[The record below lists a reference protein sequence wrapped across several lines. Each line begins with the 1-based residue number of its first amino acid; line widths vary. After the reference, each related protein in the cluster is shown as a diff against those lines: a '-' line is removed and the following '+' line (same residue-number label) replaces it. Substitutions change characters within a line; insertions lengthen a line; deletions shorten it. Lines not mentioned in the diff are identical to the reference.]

1 MLKLDCLS
9 TTLTLTAN
17 HSQETACS
25 YSYCRLYEGSKE
37 KIDVADDCE
46 CTGDTRRAQN
56 DPDYRRALW
65 LVVALNL
72 GFGVLEVGGGLLAGS
87 QALLADSLDFLGDG
101 TITLVGLMALGWA
114 ATARARIALGQ
125 GLFLLVLG
133 IGVIGVAIWRAMTAT
148 APEAELMG
156 GIGLA
161 ALAVNIAAALI
172 LSRYRE
178 GDANVRAV
186 WLFSRNDA
194 LANVAVIIA
203 AGLVAWTGEAWP
215 DLAVAAVIAALFLH
229 SAFHIMRSAKAE
241 LTGLNHAA

>member
-1 MLKLDCLS
+1 M
-9 TTLTLTAN
+9 
-17 HSQETACS
+17 
-25 YSYCRLYEGSKE
+25 
-37 KIDVADDCE
+37 ADDCG
-46 CTGDTRRAQN
+46 CTGDTDRAEN
-56 DPDYRRALW
+56 DPGYRRALW

-72 GFGVLEVGGGLLAGS
+72 GFGVIEVAGGLFARS

-101 TITLVGLMALGWA
+101 TITLLGLLALGWA
-114 ATARARIALGQ
+114 ATARAKVAYAQ
-125 GLFLLVLG
+125 GLFLLTLG

-161 ALAVNIAAALI
+161 ALAVNVTAALI

-203 AGLVAWTGEAWP
+203 AVLVSWTGKAWP

-229 SAFHIMRSAKAE
+229 SAFEILRSAGAE
-241 LTGLNHAA
+241 LRELRHAG

>member
-1 MLKLDCLS
+1 
-9 TTLTLTAN
+9 
-17 HSQETACS
+17 
-25 YSYCRLYEGSKE
+25 
-37 KIDVADDCE
+37 VADDCG
-46 CTGDTRRAQN
+46 CTGNTDRAEN
-56 DPDYRRALW
+56 DPGYRRALW

-72 GFGVLEVGGGLLAGS
+72 GFGVIEVVGGLVAGS

-101 TITLVGLMALGWA
+101 TITLLGLLALGWA
-114 ATARARIALGQ
+114 ATARAKIAYAQ
-125 GLFLLVLG
+125 GLFLLTLG

-161 ALAVNIAAALI
+161 ALAVNVTAALI

-194 LANVAVIIA
+194 LANVAVIVA
-203 AGLVAWTGEAWP
+203 AGLVAWTDRAWP

-229 SAFHIMRSAKAE
+229 SAFEILRSARAE
-241 LTGLNHAA
+241 LTESRHAA

>member
-1 MLKLDCLS
+1 M
-9 TTLTLTAN
+9 
-17 HSQETACS
+17 
-25 YSYCRLYEGSKE
+25 
-37 KIDVADDCE
+37 ADDCG
-46 CTGDTRRAQN
+46 CTGDTDRAQN
-56 DPDYRRALW
+56 DLGYRQALW

-72 GFGVLEVGGGLLAGS
+72 GFGVIEVVGGLFAGS

-101 TITLVGLMALGWA
+101 TITLLGLLALAWA
-114 ATARARIALGQ
+114 ATARAKVAYAQ
-125 GLFLLVLG
+125 GLFLLTLG
-133 IGVIGVAIWRAMTAT
+133 LGVIGVAVWRAMTAI

-161 ALAVNIAAALI
+161 ALAVNVTAALI

-194 LANVAVIIA
+194 LANVAVIVA
-203 AGLVAWTGEAWP
+203 AGLVAWTGKAWP

-229 SAFHIMRSAKAE
+229 SAFEILRSAGAE
-241 LTGLNHAA
+241 LRELRHAA

>member
-1 MLKLDCLS
+1 M
-9 TTLTLTAN
+9 
-17 HSQETACS
+17 
-25 YSYCRLYEGSKE
+25 
-37 KIDVADDCE
+37 ADDCG
-46 CTGDTRRAQN
+46 CTGNTDRAEN
-56 DPDYRRALW
+56 DPGYRRALW

-72 GFGVLEVGGGLLAGS
+72 GFGVIEVVGGLVAGS

-101 TITLVGLMALGWA
+101 TITLLGLLALGWA
-114 ATARARIALGQ
+114 ATARAKIAYAQ
-125 GLFLLVLG
+125 GLFLLTLG

-161 ALAVNIAAALI
+161 ALAVNVTAALI

-194 LANVAVIIA
+194 LANVAVIVA
-203 AGLVAWTGEAWP
+203 AGLVAWTDRAWP

-229 SAFHIMRSAKAE
+229 SAFEILRSARAE
-241 LTGLNHAA
+241 LTESRHAA

>member
-1 MLKLDCLS
+1 
-9 TTLTLTAN
+9 
-17 HSQETACS
+17 
-25 YSYCRLYEGSKE
+25 
-37 KIDVADDCE
+37 VADDCG
-46 CTGDTRRAQN
+46 CTGNTDRAEN
-56 DPDYRRALW
+56 DPGYR

-72 GFGVLEVGGGLLAGS
+72 GFGVIEVVGGLVAGS

-101 TITLVGLMALGWA
+101 TITLLGLLALGWA
-114 ATARARIALGQ
+114 ATARAKIAYAQ
-125 GLFLLVLG
+125 GLFLLTLG

-161 ALAVNIAAALI
+161 ALAVNVTAALI

-194 LANVAVIIA
+194 LANVAVIVA
-203 AGLVAWTGEAWP
+203 AGLVAWTDRAWP

-229 SAFHIMRSAKAE
+229 SAFEILRSARAE
-241 LTGLNHAA
+241 LTESRHAA

>member
-1 MLKLDCLS
+1 M
-9 TTLTLTAN
+9 
-17 HSQETACS
+17 
-25 YSYCRLYEGSKE
+25 
-37 KIDVADDCE
+37 ADDCG
-46 CTGDTRRAQN
+46 CTGDTDRAEN
-56 DPDYRRALW
+56 DPGYRRALW

-72 GFGVLEVGGGLLAGS
+72 GFGVIEVVGGLVAGS

-101 TITLVGLMALGWA
+101 MITLLGLLALGWA
-114 ATARARIALGQ
+114 ATARAKIAYAQ
-125 GLFLLVLG
+125 GLFLLTLG

-161 ALAVNIAAALI
+161 ALAVNVTAALI

-194 LANVAVIIA
+194 LANVAVIVA
-203 AGLVAWTGEAWP
+203 AGLVAWTDRAWP

-229 SAFHIMRSAKAE
+229 SAFEILRSARAE
-241 LTGLNHAA
+241 LTESRHAA

>member
-1 MLKLDCLS
+1 M
-9 TTLTLTAN
+9 
-17 HSQETACS
+17 
-25 YSYCRLYEGSKE
+25 
-37 KIDVADDCE
+37 ADDCG
-46 CTGDTRRAQN
+46 CTGDTDRAEN
-56 DPDYRRALW
+56 DPGYRGALW

-72 GFGVLEVGGGLLAGS
+72 GFGVVEVAGGLFAGS

-101 TITLVGLMALGWA
+101 TITLLGLLALGWA
-114 ATARARIALGQ
+114 ATARAKIAYAQ
-125 GLFLLVLG
+125 GLFLLTLG

-148 APEAELMG
+148 APDAELMG

-161 ALAVNIAAALI
+161 ALAVNVTAALI

-194 LANVAVIIA
+194 LANVAVIVA
-203 AGLVAWTGEAWP
+203 AGLVAWTGKAWP

-229 SAFHIMRSAKAE
+229 SAFEILRRAGAE
-241 LTGLNHAA
+241 LRELRHAG

>member
-1 MLKLDCLS
+1 
-9 TTLTLTAN
+9 
-17 HSQETACS
+17 
-25 YSYCRLYEGSKE
+25 
-37 KIDVADDCE
+37 VADDCG
-46 CTGDTRRAQN
+46 CTGNTDRAEN
-56 DPDYRRALW
+56 DPGYRRALW

-72 GFGVLEVGGGLLAGS
+72 GFGVIEVVGGLVAGS

-101 TITLVGLMALGWA
+101 TITLLGLLALGWA
-114 ATARARIALGQ
+114 ATARAKIAYAQ
-125 GLFLLVLG
+125 GLFLLTLD

-161 ALAVNIAAALI
+161 ALAVNVTAALI

-194 LANVAVIIA
+194 LANVAVIVA
-203 AGLVAWTGEAWP
+203 AGLVAWTDRAWP

-229 SAFHIMRSAKAE
+229 SAFEILRSARAE
-241 LTGLNHAA
+241 LTKSRHAA

>member
-1 MLKLDCLS
+1 L
-9 TTLTLTAN
+9 
-17 HSQETACS
+17 
-25 YSYCRLYEGSKE
+25 
-37 KIDVADDCE
+37 ADDCG
-46 CTGDTRRAQN
+46 CTGDTDRAEN
-56 DPDYRRALW
+56 DPGYRRALW

-72 GFGVLEVGGGLLAGS
+72 GFGVIEVVGGLVAGS

-101 TITLVGLMALGWA
+101 TITLLGLLALGWA
-114 ATARARIALGQ
+114 ATSRAKIAYAQ
-125 GLFLLVLG
+125 GLFLLTLG

-161 ALAVNIAAALI
+161 ALAVNVTAALI
-172 LSRYRE
+172 LSRYRD

-194 LANVAVIIA
+194 LANVAVIVA
-203 AGLVAWTGEAWP
+203 AGLVAWTGKAWP

-229 SAFHIMRSAKAE
+229 SAFEILRSARAE
-241 LTGLNHAA
+241 LRELRHAV

>member
-1 MLKLDCLS
+1 
-9 TTLTLTAN
+9 
-17 HSQETACS
+17 
-25 YSYCRLYEGSKE
+25 
-37 KIDVADDCE
+37 VADDCG
-46 CTGDTRRAQN
+46 CTGNTDRAEN
-56 DPDYRRALW
+56 DPGYRRALW

-72 GFGVLEVGGGLLAGS
+72 GFGVIEVVGGLVAGS

-101 TITLVGLMALGWA
+101 TITLLGLLALGWA
-114 ATARARIALGQ
+114 ATARAKIAYAQ
-125 GLFLLVLG
+125 GLFLLTLG

-161 ALAVNIAAALI
+161 ALAVNVTAALI

-194 LANVAVIIA
+194 LANVAVIVA
-203 AGLVAWTGEAWP
+203 AGLVAWTDRAWP

-229 SAFHIMRSAKAE
+229 SAFEILRSARAE
-241 LTGLNHAA
+241 LTKSRHAA